1 VKYLGIDFGLRRVGL
16 AISEGE
22 LASPYKIIEG
32 RGVKDLAQKVG
43 KVFMDEG
50 FDVAVV
56 GMPEGKMGQNVKGFN
71 KILQKSGVLI
81 IESDETLSSQD
92 ALKEMIKQGVKR
104 EKRKLRDAFAASII
118 LQNYLDEKS

>member
-1 VKYLGIDFGLRRVGL
+1 MKYLGIDFGLRRVGL